1 MDIGAISQLV
11 TTFGFSGAACVALG
25 FYVKHS
31 SDAYRKDMNKMI
43 DDNRKQ
49 ISEIMSAH
57 NNEVSS
63 ITEAI
68 NNNTIALKVLC
79 TKMGVELDEGI

>member
-1 MDIGAISQLV
+1 MDIGVISQLV
-11 TTFGFSGAACVALG
+11 TTIGFPIAACVALG
-25 FYVKHS
+25 YYVKHNN
-31 SDAYRKDMNKMI
+31 DAHREDMNKMI

-49 ISEIMSAH
+49 ISEIMDSN